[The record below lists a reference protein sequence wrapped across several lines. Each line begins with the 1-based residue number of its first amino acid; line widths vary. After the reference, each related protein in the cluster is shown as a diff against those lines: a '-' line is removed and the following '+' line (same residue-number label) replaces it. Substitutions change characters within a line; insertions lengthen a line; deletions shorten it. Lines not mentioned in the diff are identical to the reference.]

1 MLAKNSLFNH
11 NKRLQAKTKKE
22 LTSNGQAL
30 FNSNPGQRPELID
43 IEAWPGEEAVTQQT
57 RKEQIRELYKHF

>member
-11 NKRLQAKTKKE
+11 NKRLQAKTNKE

-30 FNSNPGQRPELID
+30 YTESELSHFLK
-43 IEAWPGEEAVTQQT
+43 GEKSAVMTSK
-57 RKEQIRELYKHF
+57 RRL